1 MVRQIGGEGMR
12 QAAIEF
18 AQKAAQQQQK
28 IESRIPDSIR
38 TAIEGPEKA
47 GFDASLESVVQKG
60 LANVDMSV
68 DKVDS
73 LPQVMTQG
81 KIEDFHEIAGQLK
94 RSELTFKFALAVR
107 NKLID
112 AYREVMRMSV

>member
-1 MVRQIGGEGMR
+1 MTRIGGNSMQ

-18 AQKAAQQQQK
+18 AQRAAREQQK
-28 IESRIPDSIR
+28 IQSRIPDSIR
-38 TAIEGPEKA
+38 TVIDEA
-47 GFDASLESVVQKG
+47 GKTDFDASLDSVVRGGVKQ
-60 LANVDMSV
+60 VDGSV
-68 DKVDS
+68 DAVDE
-73 LPQVMTQG
+73 LPAAMARG

>member
-1 MVRQIGGEGMR
+1 MVRQIGAESMR

-18 AQKAAQQQQK
+18 AQQVARQK
-28 IESRIPDSIR
+28 QAIESHIPESVR
-38 TAIEGPEKA
+38 EAIGGGKA
-47 GFDASLESVVQKG
+47 DFDASLDAVVKSGIQ
-60 LANVDMSV
+60 SV
-68 DKVDS
+68 DTSVDEIDE
-73 LPQVMTQG
+73 LPAAMAAG